1 MEEKFSKTIR
11 RLISRSNKGDFSA
24 SFQLA
29 QSYDE
34 GFSVERDKE
43 KAQHYLSVCASQLK
57 ENKFRIKSIKLNNYK
72 GFEFL
77 DLKLSKESS
86 TTVLVG
92 NNGCGKS
99 TVLEAIKK
107 CLTHLNSRLATKS
120 NNGDLIEEIEI
131 KNGLCCLIR

>member
-1 MEEKFSKTIR
+1 
-11 RLISRSNKGDFSA
+11 
-24 SFQLA
+24 
-29 QSYDE
+29 
-34 GFSVERDKE
+34 
-43 KAQHYLSVCASQLK
+43 
-57 ENKFRIKSIKLNNYK
+57 
-72 GFEFL
+72 FL

-131 KNGLCCLIR
+131 KNGEDFQVLVLNSK

>member
-77 DLKLSKESS
+77 DLKLSKALLRNSME
-86 TTVLVG
+86 
-92 NNGCGKS
+92 
-99 TVLEAIKK
+99 
-107 CLTHLNSRLATKS
+107 LNQEVT
-120 NNGDLIEEIEI
+120 I
-131 KNGLCCLIR
+131 